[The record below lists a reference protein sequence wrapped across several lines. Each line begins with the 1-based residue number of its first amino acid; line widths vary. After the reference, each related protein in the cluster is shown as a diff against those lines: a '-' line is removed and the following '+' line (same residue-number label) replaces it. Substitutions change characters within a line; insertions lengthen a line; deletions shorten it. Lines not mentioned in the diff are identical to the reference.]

1 VRVSI
6 DQATCQGDCICSIIR
21 PEVFV
26 LDDDGLAWVAED
38 GEPVTTGGYDS
49 FVDVPAEYEDDV
61 LDAAEQ
67 CPTGAI
73 RVER

>member
-1 VRVSI
+1 MRVSI
-6 DQATCQGDCICSIIR
+6 DQATCQGDCICSVIR

-26 LDDDGLAWVAED
+26 LDDDGLAWVAND
-38 GEPVTTGGYDS
+38 GTPVATGGFDS
-49 FVDVPAEYEDDV
+49 FAVVPPEYEDDV
-61 LDAAEQ
+61 LDAAQQ